1 MTQPQADNAELP
13 DPPWNRRFRA
23 WLRRNW
29 LLDTAWRITVF
40 IVGASLLVVGAVL
53 LVLPGPGWAMIAL
66 GLIVLASEYMWAQR
80 LLHPI
85 RSKMAQAKAKA
96 QDPAYRTHMRVATG
110 VLVAGLCGILGFYVW
125 RYGWTLDGVR
135 GLWPL

>member
-1 MTQPQADNAELP
+1 MTQPQIDL
-13 DPPWNRRFRA
+13 PWNRRFRS

-29 LLDTAWRITVF
+29 LLDTAWRIGVF
-40 IVGASLLVVGAVL
+40 LAGTTLLVVGVIL

-96 QDPAYRTHMRVATG
+96 QDPQYRTHMRVASA
-110 VLVAGLCGILGFYVW
+110 VLVLGVCMILGLYVW
-125 RYGWTLDGVR
+125 RYGLSMDGMR